1 MKVIFK
7 FIQCVLLLLLI
18 SMTLAACGGGGDGS
32 ISFLGASSGSG
43 SNTEQPVSAP
53 SPEASAEQAISSTSG
68 ALKSNDT
75 QKAVESF
82 IPSDQPRMK
91 KAFDSLSQN
100 GRNNLADALSRAT
113 IVETTDDKIVYKT
126 TMDDGEGNQ
135 VEVNFTLFKQDGVWK
150 FLYL

>member
-7 FIQCVLLLLLI
+7 FIQFVLLFSLI
-18 SMTLAACGGGGDGS
+18 SITLAACGGGGNGS
-32 ISFLGASSGSG
+32 FPFFGASTDSGANPEQAVPASSSG
-43 SNTEQPVSAP
+43 ITT
-53 SPEASAEQAISSTSG
+53 EQAISSTSE

-100 GRNNLADALSRAT
+100 GRNSLADALLKAE
-113 IVETTDDKIVYKT
+113 IVEKTDDKIVYKT

-135 VEVNFTLFKQDGVWK
+135 VEVNFALFKQDGVWK